1 MGKVRQRGDDDN
13 RTLSHL
19 LVKTIRL
26 AMDDYVDTL
35 NSWGETILVWA
46 DPENKFRGYTEVR
59 QTEQS

>member
-1 MGKVRQRGDDDN
+1 M
-13 RTLSHL
+13 
-19 LVKTIRL
+19 

-59 QTEQS
+59 HTEQSWAGRYGHCHRTDERRKLNHCIEF